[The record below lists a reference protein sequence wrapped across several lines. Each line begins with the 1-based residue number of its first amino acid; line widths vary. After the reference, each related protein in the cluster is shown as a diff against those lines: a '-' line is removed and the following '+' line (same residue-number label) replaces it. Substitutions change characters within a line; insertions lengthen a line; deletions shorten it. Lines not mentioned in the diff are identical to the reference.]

1 MMTHMISMLM
11 LGCCYAW
18 VTIADDG
25 DDVDDEDK
33 DGDDFDGDDF
43 DNDVGLV

>member
-1 MMTHMISMLM
+1 MLM
-11 LGCCYAW
+11 SGCCYGAW

-25 DDVDDEDK
+25 DDEDNDD
-33 DGDDFDGDDF
+33 DDFDGDDF